1 MTINNPRSTA
11 PMSGIGTSFDL
22 AKRIE
27 IDLGMFPPDAAYRG
41 FVSIIRA
48 QFSSISSATTCT
60 IRICIDATGDE
71 MLLTDTTSSIFTGLT
86 TTTKGTAM
94 WMVDGF
100 LSLQENDKVHIFLHT
115 NAGTLDADYVEINW
129 ADSKS

>member
-1 MTINNPRSTA
+1 MSIYKPRSESAVT
-11 PMSGIGTSFDL
+11 GIGTSFDL

-27 IDLGMFPPDAAYRG
+27 IDMGMFPPDAAYRG

-60 IRICIDATGDE
+60 IRICADTEGDE
-71 MLLTDTTSSIFTGLT
+71 MLLTDTTSSIFQGLT

-94 WMVDGF
+94 WAIDGF
-100 LSLQENDKVHIFLHT
+100 LALVDNDKFHVFLKT
-115 NAGTLDADYVEINW
+115 NAGSVTADYVEITW
-129 ADSKS
+129 ADRRE